1 MAGLRKENNKAP
13 KSQEGLNKNTSP
25 EKPTS
30 TGSFYWAIV
39 AGLLGCALTFSGLIP
54 LSRSPTPQTSP
65 VSRIN
70 VKLEVDIE
78 KRDAIVA
85 AFRHAY
91 SAYERDAFGA
101 DEYHPISQK
110 GSNLTDAGGIG
121 YTIAD
126 SLDTIIMMQ
135 QQGYDF
141 DAEYERA
148 KTWIRDALSF
158 DRDANFNTFE
168 TTIRV
173 FGGLLSAHF
182 LTADDVYLH
191 RARELADRIMPVF
204 ETPLGLPTSMDGKC
218 ISKGVLDK
226 DNGNMISVAEA
237 ATLQLEFKYLSYLTE
252 EDSYWRAVEKV
263 MGIIKKAATQPI
275 VPIFLSAETGQF
287 VVSDIRLGSR
297 GDSYYEYLLKQY
309 LQTDRSEIVYR
320 VMYDDAM
327 AAIREHLLMRTPT
340 SKIVHTGELQ
350 PTRAGGDWKLVPKQD
365 HLVCFLGGSL
375 LLGVTDGGRMRVPPD
390 TSKFNEREK
399 NDWTMGVKLI
409 EGCMATHETAT
420 GLAPEIAHFRTKHD
434 PPMVRDQAPLDWYI
448 KGTTDIENDTSYD
461 ARYIL
466 RPETVES
473 LFLAYRLT
481 GDPKYRHWG
490 WNIFQ
495 SIEKHCKVSTG
506 GYATVLNVDKLPVSW
521 DDKQETFL
529 LSETLK
535 YLFLLFSD
543 NTVLPLDE
551 IVFNTEEA
559 ALLCCNEARSIR
571 YSRLALDLDLDLNHQ
586 YTDYYYLLTTM
597 SAPQEHDDDL
607 NPTTTAGYKVTAKKT
622 VDEYANLDANDES
635 LVRWKA
641 SLGIGAGGAPG
652 GEAKFIIKELFLK
665 SETLPPGKTVSLNL
679 ADKGVME
686 AAKKNPIT
694 IKEGI
699 EYSVG
704 LKFEIE
710 NDVISGLRYI
720 HVVKRAGIKIDKLE
734 HMIGSFGPKEGEH
747 SVDFATEESPSGM
760 LARSGTYDVVSR
772 ITDDDGHPHAYFSW
786 CFRLAKEW

>member
-1 MAGLRKENNKAP
+1 MAELRQKSSKAP
-13 KSQEGLNKNTSP
+13 KPQEEQPKSTSP
-25 EKPTS
+25 VKNAS
-30 TGSFYWAIV
+30 SGSSFYWAVV
-39 AGLLGCALTFSGLIP
+39 AGLFGCALTFSGLIP
-54 LSRSPTPQTSP
+54 LGRSPAPRGASTFTG
-65 VSRIN
+65 N
-70 VKLEVDIE
+70 VKIETDIE

-110 GSNLTDAGGIG
+110 GSNLTEAGGIG

-126 SLDTIIMMQ
+126 SIDTIIIMQ

-148 KTWIRDALSF
+148 KIWIRDTLSF

-173 FGGLLSAHF
+173 FGGLLSAHY
-182 LTADDVYLH
+182 LTSDDIYLD
-191 RARELADRIMPVF
+191 RAREIADRIMPVF
-204 ETPLGLPTSMDGKC
+204 ETPVGLPTSMVNLCASHKDGKC

-226 DNGNMISVAEA
+226 DNGKLVSVAEA
-237 ATLQLEFKYLSYLTE
+237 ATLQLEFKYLSHLTE

-263 MGIIKKAATQPI
+263 MTVIKQSATQPI

-309 LQTDRSEIVYR
+309 LQTDRSEGVYR

-327 AAIREHLLMRTPT
+327 AAIGEHLLMRTPT

-350 PTRAGGDWKLVPKQD
+350 PARAGGYQQHDWKLVPKQD

-390 TSKFNEREK
+390 TSKFNEREGR
-399 NDWTMGVKLI
+399 DWTMGVKLI

-434 PPMVRDQAPLDWYI
+434 PPMVREQAPFDWYI
-448 KGTTDIENDTSYD
+448 KGTNDPENDTSYD

-490 WNIFQ
+490 WRIFQ
-495 SIEKHCKVSTG
+495 SIEEHCKVPTG
-506 GYATVLNVDKLPVSW
+506 GYATVLNVDKLPVRW
-521 DDKQETFL
+521 EDKQETFL
-529 LSETLK
+529 L
-535 YLFLLFSD
+535 LLLS
-543 NTVLPLDE
+543 T
-551 IVFNTEEA
+551 
-559 ALLCCNEARSIR
+559 S
-571 YSRLALDLDLDLNHQ
+571 
-586 YTDYYYLLTTM
+586 TM
-597 SAPQEHDDDL
+597 SAPQEHDDEL
-607 NPTTTAGYKVTAKKT
+607 NPTNTTGYKVTAKKT
-622 VDEYANLDANDES
+622 VDEYAKLDANDES
-635 LVRWKA
+635 LARWKQ
-641 SLGIGAGGAPG
+641 SLGISGAG
-652 GEAKFIIKELFLK
+652 GEAKFVIKRLFLT
-665 SETLPPGKTVSLNL
+665 SPTLPEGKIIALDLTNPEAL
-679 ADKGVME
+679 AK
-686 AAKKNPIT
+686 AKKEPIV
-694 IKEGI
+694 IKEGV

-704 LKFEIE
+704 VKFIIE
-710 NDVISGLRYI
+710 NDVISGLRYL
-720 HVVKRAGIKIDKLE
+720 HVVKRAGIKVDKLE
-734 HMIGSFGPKEGEH
+734 HMIGSYGPQADER
-747 SVDFATEESPSGM
+747 SVTFATEESPSGM
-760 LARSGTYDVVSR
+760 IARSGTYDVKSR
-772 ITDDDGHPHAYFSW
+772 ITDDDGHVHAEFEW
-786 CFRLAKEW
+786 CFKLAKEW